1 MVPSLK
7 VLTSRVLGAYPARA
21 PWVMYTKNNINQLN
35 KNALNSI
42 HWYKRASNHPR
53 YNSNSNFRKVANT
66 LRQKQYNNNKKKFQ
80 AGTLNPNS
88 NAHRHLIKQYFE
100 MFARIMRNTRNPFLR
115 PDLIK
120 VRQNSINHFKKTMT
134 HSIKNKQKI
143 NNIMKVLNTQSTP
156 AGMYLNVT
164 NRANR
169 AAKVYYTRRS
179 GGPKHRN
186 VF

>member
-7 VLTSRVLGAYPARA
+7 VLTSRVLGAYPARV
-21 PWVMYTKNNINQLN
+21 PWVMYTKNNINQLD
-35 KNALNSI
+35 KNALI
-42 HWYKRASNHPR
+42 PWYKRASNHPR
-53 YNSNSNFRKVANT
+53 YNSNSNFRKLANT
-66 LRQKQYNNNKKKFQ
+66 VRQKQYTNNKKKFQ

-88 NAHRHLIKQYFE
+88 NAHRQLIKTYFE
-100 MFARIMRNTRNPFLR
+100 MFARIMRNTRNTNFR

-120 VRQNSINHFKKTMT
+120 VRQNTINHFNKTMS

-143 NNIMKVLNTQSTP
+143 NKIMKVLITQSTP
-156 AGMYLNVT
+156 SGIYLNVT